1 MEDIAGLLERM
12 PEHRAEIESL
22 VRPFAAMTP
31 AGQPTR
37 ARQSCVGG
45 CPFVPEGVSWPTY
58 DGDHMSFLVQVDFA
72 EVPALPGFPTSGL
85 LQWFV
90 ASTGSYGMTYDQ
102 TAGTVGFEARWYDAR
117 DLTIRPRF
125 SPGETLPFSPR
136 NPGPAGHGGW
146 GRAVAF
152 TPEDGVPSREE
163 IDSLEVPSYRRL
175 READPDWEIYDSDDN
190 PRPYGSGSKVGGY
203 PYPVQNDPRFR
214 FPDRCPTLLIQLDA
228 ELTMWGDAGAAQ
240 LFGDPAAVGRGDLS
254 SLWWDWGCA

>member
-1 MEDIAGLLERM
+1 MEDIAGLFERM
-12 PEHRAEIESL
+12 PGHRAVIESL

-31 AGQPTR
+31 VGQPTR
-37 ARQSCVGG
+37 ATQSYVGG
-45 CPFVPEGVSWPTY
+45 CPFLPEGVSWPTY
-58 DGDHMSFLVQVDFA
+58 DGDVMSFLVQVDFA
-72 EVPALPGFPTSGL
+72 EVPALPGFPSSGL

-90 ASTGSYGMTYDQ
+90 ASTGNYGMTYDA

-117 DLTIRPRF
+117 DLTTRSQF
-125 SPGETLPFSPR
+125 VPGDTLPFSPR

-152 TPEDGVPSREE
+152 TREDGVPSREE
-163 IDSLEVPSYRRL
+163 IDSLDLPSYRRL
-175 READPDWEIYDSDDN
+175 GEADPDWEIYDSDDN

-214 FPDRCPTLLIQLDA
+214 LPDRCPTLLVQLDA

-240 LFGDPAAVGRGDLS
+240 LFGDPVAVGRGDLS
-254 SLWWDWGCA
+254 SLWWDWACA